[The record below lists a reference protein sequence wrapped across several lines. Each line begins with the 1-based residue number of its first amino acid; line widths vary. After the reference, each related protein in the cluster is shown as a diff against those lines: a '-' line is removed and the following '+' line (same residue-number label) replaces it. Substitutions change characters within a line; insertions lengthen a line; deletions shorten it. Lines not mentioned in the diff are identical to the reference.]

1 MSPRGLFL
9 LVLFALT
16 LIGGGSHAPRADAA
30 DLNVLVVDDPADDAE
45 AGAPEITQVTVAHNE
60 AGNVV
65 LVRVWV
71 AGGTDLAADR
81 GIALS
86 FDQDLDGGTGC
97 IPPIRR
103 TRGHDDLVT
112 TARSYTHVVADEREL
127 DYAELLV

>member
-60 AGNVV
+60 AGT
-65 LVRVWV
+65 WSGF
-71 AGGTDLAADR
+71 ASG
-81 GIALS
+81 
-86 FDQDLDGGTGC
+86 
-97 IPPIRR
+97 
-103 TRGHDDLVT
+103 
-112 TARSYTHVVADEREL
+112 
-127 DYAELLV
+127 

>member
-65 LVRVWV
+65 GVRVWV

-81 GIALS
+81 GIAVS

-97 IPPIRR
+97 IPPITIRA
-103 TRGHDDLVT
+103 
-112 TARSYTHVVADEREL
+112 ARQVGNILKYVGPEDPVEPR
-127 DYAELLV
+127 YANYM